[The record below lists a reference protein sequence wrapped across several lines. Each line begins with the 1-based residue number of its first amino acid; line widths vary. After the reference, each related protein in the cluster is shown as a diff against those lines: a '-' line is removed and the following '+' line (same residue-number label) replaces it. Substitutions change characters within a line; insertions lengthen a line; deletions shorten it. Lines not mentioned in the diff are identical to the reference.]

1 MLSITGP
8 IAILLWMAMVIA
20 GAVLCRRLR
29 PNQRELSRKI
39 VHIGTG
45 AVVPLA
51 WFFEIPFVVALPV
64 AAVITVVT
72 TINHQW
78 RFIPAVEDV
87 DRNSYGTIA
96 YGIAITTLLLLFWPT
111 RADAVSAGVLVM
123 ALGDGLAGLIGRNVA
138 SPKWVLF
145 GQTKSSVGTMTMA
158 VVSGLVLIGLARWSG
173 ADLSL
178 PAALGMVAMAT
189 GLEQLSWSGLDNLS
203 VPLSVGVL
211 WSQLVIRTKALML
224 RR

>member
-1 MLSITGP
+1 
-8 IAILLWMAMVIA
+8 MVIA

-145 GQTKSSVGTMTMA
+145 GQTKSTVGTMTMA
-158 VVSGLVLIGLARWSG
+158 LVSSMVLIGLAQWSG

-178 PAALGMVAMAT
+178 PAALGMVTMAT
-189 GLEQLSWSGLDNLS
+189 GLEQLSWGGVDNLS

-211 WSQLVIRTKALML
+211 WSQLMV
-224 RR
+224 

>member
-1 MLSITGP
+1 MLPITGP
-8 IAILLWMAMVIA
+8 IAILLWMAMVVA

-178 PAALGMVAMAT
+178 PAALGMVAIAT

-211 WSQLVIRTKALML
+211 WSQLVV
-224 RR
+224 

>member
-8 IAILLWMAMVIA
+8 IAILIWMAMVIA

-211 WSQLVIRTKALML
+211 WSQLVV
-224 RR
+224 

>member
-1 MLSITGP
+1 
-8 IAILLWMAMVIA
+8 MVVA

-211 WSQLVIRTKALML
+211 WSQLVV
-224 RR
+224 

>member
-1 MLSITGP
+1 
-8 IAILLWMAMVIA
+8 MVTA

-123 ALGDGLAGLIGRNVA
+123 ALGDGLAGLIGRNVE

-189 GLEQLSWSGLDNLS
+189 GLEQLSWRGLDNLS

-211 WSQLVIRTKALML
+211 WSQLVV
-224 RR
+224 

>member
-1 MLSITGP
+1 
-8 IAILLWMAMVIA
+8 MVIA

-111 RADAVSAGVLVM
+111 RADAVSAGVVVM

-211 WSQLVIRTKALML
+211 WSQLVV
-224 RR
+224 

>member
-1 MLSITGP
+1 
-8 IAILLWMAMVIA
+8 MVIA

-123 ALGDGLAGLIGRNVA
+123 ALGDGLAGLIGRNVE

-211 WSQLVIRTKALML
+211 WSQLVV
-224 RR
+224 

>member
-1 MLSITGP
+1 MLPITGA

-211 WSQLVIRTKALML
+211 WSQLVV
-224 RR
+224 

>member
-1 MLSITGP
+1 MLPITGP
-8 IAILLWMAMVIA
+8 IAILIWMAMVTA

-72 TINHQW
+72 TLNHQW

-96 YGIAITTLLLLFWPT
+96 YGVAITTLLLLFWPG

-123 ALGDGLAGLIGRNVA
+123 ALGDGLAGLIGRNVD

-211 WSQLVIRTKALML
+211 WSQLVV
-224 RR
+224 

>member
-1 MLSITGP
+1 
-8 IAILLWMAMVIA
+8 MVIA

-123 ALGDGLAGLIGRNVA
+123 ALGDGLAGLIGRNVG

-178 PAALGMVAMAT
+178 PATLGMVAMAT

-203 VPLSVGVL
+203 VPLSVGVV
-211 WSQLVIRTKALML
+211 WSQLVV
-224 RR
+224 

>member
-1 MLSITGP
+1 
-8 IAILLWMAMVIA
+8 MVIA

-96 YGIAITTLLLLFWPT
+96 YGIATSTLLLLFWPT

-211 WSQLVIRTKALML
+211 WSQLVV
-224 RR
+224 

>member
-1 MLSITGP
+1 MLPITGP

-96 YGIAITTLLLLFWPT
+96 YGVAITTLLWLFWPG

-189 GLEQLSWSGLDNLS
+189 GLEQLSWRGLDNLS

-211 WSQLVIRTKALML
+211 WSQLVV
-224 RR
+224 

>member
-1 MLSITGP
+1 
-8 IAILLWMAMVIA
+8 MVIA
-20 GAVLCRRLR
+20 GAVFCRQLR
-29 PNQRELSRKI
+29 PNQRELSREI
-39 VHIGTG
+39 VHVGTG

-64 AAVITVVT
+64 ATVITVVT
-72 TINHQW
+72 KINHQW
-78 RFIPAVEDV
+78 RFIPADEDV

-96 YGIAITTLLLLFWPT
+96 YGVAITTLLLLFWPG

-145 GQTKSSVGTMTMA
+145 GQTKSSVGTITMA
-158 VVSGLVLIGLARWSG
+158 VVSDLVLIGLARWSG

-211 WSQLVIRTKALML
+211 WSQLVV
-224 RR
+224 

>member
-1 MLSITGP
+1 
-8 IAILLWMAMVIA
+8 MVIA

-158 VVSGLVLIGLARWSG
+158 VVSGLVLIGLAQWSG

-178 PAALGMVAMAT
+178 PTALGMVAMAT

-211 WSQLVIRTKALML
+211 WSQLVV
-224 RR
+224 

>member
-1 MLSITGP
+1 
-8 IAILLWMAMVIA
+8 MVTA

-123 ALGDGLAGLIGRNVA
+123 ALGDGLAGLIGRNVE

-145 GQTKSSVGTMTMA
+145 GQTKSSVGTITMA
-158 VVSGLVLIGLARWSG
+158 VVSGLVLIGLAQWSG
-173 ADLSL
+173 TDLSL

-189 GLEQLSWSGLDNLS
+189 GLEQLSWGGLDNLS

-211 WSQLVIRTKALML
+211 WSQLMV
-224 RR
+224 

>member
-1 MLSITGP
+1 
-8 IAILLWMAMVIA
+8 MVTA
-20 GAVLCRRLR
+20 GAVLCRSLL
-29 PNQRELSRKI
+29 PTQQELSRKI

-51 WFFEIPFVVALPV
+51 WFIQIPFVVALPV
-64 AAVITVVT
+64 AGLITFVT
-72 TINHQW
+72 ALNHQW

-96 YGIAITTLLLLFWPT
+96 YGVAITTLLLLFWPG

-123 ALGDGLAGLIGRNVA
+123 ALGDGLAGLIGRNVN

-158 VVSGLVLIGLARWSG
+158 VVSSLVLIGLAQWSG

-189 GLEQLSWSGLDNLS
+189 GLEQLSWGGLDNLS

-211 WSQLVIRTKALML
+211 WSQLMV
-224 RR
+224 

>member
-1 MLSITGP
+1 MLPITGP

-178 PAALGMVAMAT
+178 PATLGMVAMAT

-211 WSQLVIRTKALML
+211 WSQLVV
-224 RR
+224 

>member
-1 MLSITGP
+1 MLPITGP
-8 IAILLWMAMVIA
+8 IAILTWMAMVIA

-123 ALGDGLAGLIGRNVA
+123 ALGDGLAGLVGRNVA

-178 PAALGMVAMAT
+178 PAALGMVAIAT

-211 WSQLVIRTKALML
+211 WSQLVV
-224 RR
+224 

>member
-1 MLSITGP
+1 LLPITGP
-8 IAILLWMAMVIA
+8 IAILIWMAMVIA
-20 GAVLCRRLR
+20 GAVLCRRVR

-51 WFFEIPFVVALPV
+51 WFFEIPFVIALPV

-72 TINHQW
+72 TINHQR

-96 YGIAITTLLLLFWPT
+96 YGIAITTLLLLFWPG

-211 WSQLVIRTKALML
+211 WSQLVV
-224 RR
+224 

>member
-1 MLSITGP
+1 LLSITGL
-8 IAILLWMAMVIA
+8 IAILTWMAMVVA

-96 YGIAITTLLLLFWPT
+96 YGIAITTLLLPFWPT

-123 ALGDGLAGLIGRNVA
+123 ALGDGLAGLIGRNVV

-189 GLEQLSWSGLDNLS
+189 GLEQLSWRGLDNLS

-211 WSQLVIRTKALML
+211 WSQLVV
-224 RR
+224 

>member
-1 MLSITGP
+1 MLPITGP
-8 IAILLWMAMVIA
+8 IAILTWMAMVIA

-173 ADLSL
+173 TDLPL
-178 PAALGMVAMAT
+178 PATLGMVAMAT
-189 GLEQLSWSGLDNLS
+189 GLEQFSWRGLDNLS

-211 WSQLVIRTKALML
+211 WNQFVV
-224 RR
+224 

>member
-1 MLSITGP
+1 MSPGDE
-8 IAILLWMAMVIA
+8 ANYDAGNILTSEWKDSFQ
-20 GAVLCRRLR
+20 G
-29 PNQRELSRKI
+29 
-39 VHIGTG
+39 
-45 AVVPLA
+45 
-51 WFFEIPFVVALPV
+51 
-64 AAVITVVT
+64 
-72 TINHQW
+72 
-78 RFIPAVEDV
+78 
-87 DRNSYGTIA
+87 YGTIA

-173 ADLSL
+173 ADLSM
-178 PAALGMVAMAT
+178 PTALGLVAMAT

-211 WSQLVIRTKALML
+211 WSQLVV
-224 RR
+224 

>member
-1 MLSITGP
+1 
-8 IAILLWMAMVIA
+8 MVIA
-20 GAVLCRRLR
+20 GAMLCRRLR

-123 ALGDGLAGLIGRNVA
+123 ALGDGLAGLIGRNVE

-145 GQTKSSVGTMTMA
+145 GQNKSSVGTMTMA

-211 WSQLVIRTKALML
+211 WSQLVV
-224 RR
+224 

>member
-1 MLSITGP
+1 
-8 IAILLWMAMVIA
+8 MVIA

-173 ADLSL
+173 ADLSV

-189 GLEQLSWSGLDNLS
+189 GLEQFSWSGLDNLS

-211 WSQLVIRTKALML
+211 WSQLVV
-224 RR
+224 

>member
-1 MLSITGP
+1 
-8 IAILLWMAMVIA
+8 MAMVVA
-20 GAVLCRRLR
+20 GAVFCRRLR

-64 AAVITVVT
+64 AAVITVLT

-96 YGIAITTLLLLFWPT
+96 YGIAITTLLLPFWPT

-123 ALGDGLAGLIGRNVA
+123 ALGDGLAGLIGRNVV

-211 WSQLVIRTKALML
+211 WSQLVV
-224 RR
+224 

>member
-1 MLSITGP
+1 MLPITGP

-20 GAVLCRRLR
+20 GAVLCRRPR

-211 WSQLVIRTKALML
+211 WSQLVV
-224 RR
+224 

>member
-1 MLSITGP
+1 MLPITGP
-8 IAILLWMAMVIA
+8 IAILLWMAMVVA

-189 GLEQLSWSGLDNLS
+189 GLEQLSWGGLDNLS

-211 WSQLVIRTKALML
+211 WSQLLV
-224 RR
+224 

>member
-1 MLSITGP
+1 M
-8 IAILLWMAMVIA
+8 
-20 GAVLCRRLR
+20 
-29 PNQRELSRKI
+29 
-39 VHIGTG
+39 
-45 AVVPLA
+45 A

-64 AAVITVVT
+64 AAVITVLT

-189 GLEQLSWSGLDNLS
+189 GLEQLSWRGLDNLC

-211 WSQLVIRTKALML
+211 WSQLVS
-224 RR
+224 

>member
-1 MLSITGP
+1 
-8 IAILLWMAMVIA
+8 MVTA

-123 ALGDGLAGLIGRNVA
+123 ALGDGLAGLIGRNVK

-158 VVSGLVLIGLARWSG
+158 VVSSLVLIGLARWSG
-173 ADLSL
+173 TDLSL
-178 PAALGMVAMAT
+178 PATLGMVAIAT
-189 GLEQLSWSGLDNLS
+189 GLEQLSWGGLDNLS

-211 WSQLVIRTKALML
+211 WSQLVV
-224 RR
+224 

>member
-1 MLSITGP
+1 
-8 IAILLWMAMVIA
+8 MVTA

-29 PNQRELSRKI
+29 PNQQELSRKI

-51 WFFEIPFVVALPV
+51 WFFQIPFEVALPV

-72 TINHQW
+72 ALNHQW
-78 RFIPAVEDV
+78 RFIPILEDV

-96 YGIAITTLLLLFWPT
+96 YGVAITTLLLLFWPG

-123 ALGDGLAGLIGRNVA
+123 ALGDGLAGLIGRNVD

-158 VVSGLVLIGLARWSG
+158 VVSGLVLIGLAQWSG
-173 ADLSL
+173 VDLSL
-178 PAALGMVAMAT
+178 PAALVMVAMAT
-189 GLEQLSWSGLDNLS
+189 GLEQLSWGGLDNLS

-211 WSQLVIRTKALML
+211 WSQLMV
-224 RR
+224 

>member
-1 MLSITGP
+1 
-8 IAILLWMAMVIA
+8 MVIA
-20 GAVLCRRLR
+20 SAVLCRRLR

-189 GLEQLSWSGLDNLS
+189 GLEQLSWRGLDNLS

-211 WSQLVIRTKALML
+211 WSQLVV
-224 RR
+224 

>member
-1 MLSITGP
+1 
-8 IAILLWMAMVIA
+8 MVIA

-178 PAALGMVAMAT
+178 PTALGMVAMAT
-189 GLEQLSWSGLDNLS
+189 GLEQLSWRGLDNLS

-211 WSQLVIRTKALML
+211 WSQLLV
-224 RR
+224 